1 MTILI
6 KKTIKGRVY
15 DVTEFAQAHPGGM
28 SNLLLAAGG
37 DLEPFWNLYQ
47 QHQTE
52 MVRGI
57 LSQYYIGDLDPNEVV
72 ETKEGF
78 RIFSKFIFWEFI
90 LKPI

>member
-1 MTILI
+1 
-6 KKTIKGRVY
+6 
-15 DVTEFAQAHPGGM
+15 M

-37 DLEPFWNLYQ
+37 DLEPFWNIYQ

-72 ETKEGF
+72 ETKASF
-78 RIFSKFIFWEFI
+78 KVISRTFIFRNLF
-90 LKPI
+90 

>member
-1 MTILI
+1 MPLVLRCI
-6 KKTIKGRVY
+6 KTTIKGRVY

-72 ETKEGF
+72 ETKENF
-78 RIFSKFIFWEFI
+78 KNVSQTFIFWNLF
-90 LKPI
+90 

>member
-1 MTILI
+1 
-6 KKTIKGRVY
+6 
-15 DVTEFAQAHPGGM
+15 M

-37 DLEPFWNLYQ
+37 DLEPFWNIYQ

-72 ETKEGF
+72 ETKAGF
-78 RIFSKFIFWEFI
+78 KVISRKFIFRNLF
-90 LKPI
+90 